1 MIYDALMPHMLST
14 LPDILVGIVV
24 VLVLS
29 ASMSTLSALVLT
41 SSSTLTLDMIKDNII
56 KNMSEKKQL
65 SCMRI
70 FIAFFIVLSVAIAL
84 NPPTFIAQL
93 MGISWGALAGA
104 FLGPFIYGLYW
115 KKTTKASVW
124 ASFIVGIGIT
134 VANMLIGFTSPITS
148 GALAMLASLVVVPL
162 VSLFT
167 PKLTVES
174 TDAIFECYTETV
186 IVSKKKSLEP

>member
-1 MIYDALMPHMLST
+1 MR
-14 LPDILVGIVV
+14 
-24 VLVLS
+24 VL
-29 ASMSTLSALVLT
+29 
-41 SSSTLTLDMIKDNII
+41 
-56 KNMSEKKQL
+56 
-65 SCMRI
+65 
-70 FIAFFIVLSVAIAL
+70 IAFFIIVSVILAL

-115 KKTTKASVW
+115 KKTTKISVW

-134 VANMLIGFTSPITS
+134 LANMFLNFTSPITA
-148 GALAMLASLVVVPL
+148 GALAMLSSLVVVPL

-167 PKLTVES
+167 PKLTEES